1 MTVRELLSTIGSDE
15 LAEWM
20 AYYDLEPWGGARG
33 DLQAGIVAS
42 VMCNLRRDRRV
53 RPTPFAPADFLLKFG
68 DDPEEPVQQT
78 PEEAFDALSR
88 ALGLPARA
96 GLED

>member
-20 AYYDLEPWGGARG
+20 AYYELEPWGGARG

-42 VMCNLRRDRRV
+42 VMCNLRRDRHV
-53 RPTPFAPADFLLKFG
+53 RPMPFAPADFMLKFG
-68 DDPEEPVQQT
+68 DDELVQQT
-78 PEEAFDALSR
+78 PDEAFAALSR
-88 ALGLPARA
+88 ALGMPARA